1 MGRNRGPRTL
11 RFAPEC
17 GESCVMLATDAVDA
31 LASLPLFEHVPPAEL
46 EWLATR
52 GEERRFPLGAIATED
67 GTTLDE
73 MWIVLDGRF
82 TLYVPRGGSWR
93 KFAEAGRGFVAGTM
107 PYSRIR
113 ISAGR
118 IRADEAA
125 TVVALGRAHFSD
137 LVRDCP
143 ELTTALVHNMI
154 DRARD
159 YRAAQVHDER
169 MQSLGRLAAGLAHEL
184 NNPAA
189 GASSH
194 ARSLVPLLND
204 LQVASRALAGAHL
217 TNEQLE
223 HIDALWSMCTDA
235 APSRSPLEAADR
247 EEEFSDWLH
256 RHGIDPDS
264 ASSLAAAGVSVA
276 ALDGLASVVPAA
288 TLGVAIRWV
297 TSDAAVRQVAARITT
312 ATGRIHDLV
321 SAVKGFTFMD
331 REGVPENV
339 DIARGLADT
348 VAMLE
353 NKARGKS
360 VRVRIETA
368 EDLPT
373 VHGIGSEL
381 NQVWEK
387 LIDNAIDAAPV
398 AGNVTVTAA
407 RRGDSVVV
415 RVMDDGPGVPEEHRA
430 RIFDPFFTTKPV
442 GQGAGLGLDIARRF
456 SHLND
461 GDLDFT
467 SQPGHTVFRVQMPVA
482 GASAA
487 RAGG

>member
-1 MGRNRGPRTL
+1 
-11 RFAPEC
+11 
-17 GESCVMLATDAVDA
+17 MLAANIVDT
-31 LASLPLFEHVPPAEL
+31 LAGLPLFEHVPRTEIDWLCTRAEV
-46 EWLATR
+46 
-52 GEERRFPLGAIATED
+52 RRFADGTIATENGAPLED
-67 GTTLDE
+67 
-73 MWIVLDGRF
+73 MWILLEGRF
-82 TLYVPRGGSWR
+82 VLLVPRGGSWR
-93 KFAEAGRGFVAGTM
+93 KFYEAGPGFVAGTM

-118 IRADEAA
+118 VIAEGEGA
-125 TVVALGRAHFSD
+125 VLSLSQSHFPD

-143 ELTTALVHNMI
+143 ELTTALVHTMI

-159 YRAAQVHDER
+159 FRAAQVHDER

-184 NNPAA
+184 NNPAS

-194 ARSLVPLLND
+194 ARSIVPLLND
-204 LQVASRALAGAHL
+204 LQAASRALAGAHL
-217 TNEQLE
+217 TKEQLE
-223 HIDALWSMCTDA
+223 RIDALWSTCTDA

-247 EEEFSDWLH
+247 EEEFSDWLQ

-276 ALDGLASVVPAA
+276 ALDSLASVLPAA

-297 TSDAAVRQVAARITT
+297 ASDVAARQVAARITT

-331 REGVPENV
+331 RQGVPENV

-348 VAMLE
+348 VSMLE

-398 AGNVTVTAA
+398 AGNVTVTAT

-415 RVMDDGPGVPEEHRA
+415 RVMDDGPGVPEEHLA

-482 GASAA
+482 RASAA
-487 RAGG
+487 RSGAPGP